1 MSRTGLFPGSFDPPT
16 LGHIDIIKR
25 AASVFDRVF
34 VAVLDNKNK
43 SNMFSVES
51 RLRMLR
57 ESTKDISNVT
67 VESFDGLLVDYAEKI
82 EASAVV
88 RGVRSAGDFEYEYE
102 MYKINSSLS
111 DRFEAVFIPAKS
123 SFDFISSSTVRELIS
138 FGGDFSKMVPPE
150 AAEIIYEELR
160 KR

>member
-25 AASVFDRVF
+25 AASVFDRVY